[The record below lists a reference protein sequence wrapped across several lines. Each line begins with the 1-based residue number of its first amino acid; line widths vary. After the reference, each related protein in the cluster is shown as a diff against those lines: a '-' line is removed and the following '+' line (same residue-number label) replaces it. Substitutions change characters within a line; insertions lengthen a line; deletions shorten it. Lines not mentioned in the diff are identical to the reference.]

1 MLETIPAPTYL
12 ISFLVILFTL
22 LTPIFYLFRMALD
35 WAKKW
40 EHGEVVDYLESF
52 M

>member
-1 MLETIPAPTYL
+1 MLEIIPAPTVL
-12 ISFLVILFTL
+12 ISFLVILFTV
-22 LTPIFYLFRMALD
+22 LTPNCLFRMALD